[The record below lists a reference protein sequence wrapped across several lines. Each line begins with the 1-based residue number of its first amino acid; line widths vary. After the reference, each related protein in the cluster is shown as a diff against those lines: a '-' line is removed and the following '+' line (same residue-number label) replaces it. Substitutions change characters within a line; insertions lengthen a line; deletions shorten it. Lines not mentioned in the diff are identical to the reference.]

1 MGAAPVTTMS
11 APIQTISAPMTTM
24 SAARGQVAPRDLK
37 AMGNIVSERVIAIE
51 ELAGMDRYAAVE
63 AVAVQAPRQT
73 QVQQQRVV
81 QTIQQPQVTMATQQF
96 VQPAMT
102 TIGSAP
108 VTYGAAPM
116 TIGAAAPMTTMAPRT
131 VY

>member
-1 MGAAPVTTMS
+1 MG
-11 APIQTISAPMTTM
+11 TTM
-24 SAARGQVAPRDLK
+24 SAARGQIAPRDLK

-73 QVQQQRVV
+73 EVQQQRVV
-81 QTIQQPQVTMATQQF
+81 QAIQQAPMVEYRQQPQVTMATQQL

-131 VY
+131 IY